1 MSQRP
6 RHAEPPPTDAPR
18 QAGAPPPAGTGPV
31 EPRTLR
37 ILILEDDPADAE
49 LEQRLLKTAGIDF
62 TAAVV
67 DTRASYVAQLSA
79 FRPDVILAD
88 FSLPGFSGPSA
99 LKIMQEQSPEVPFI
113 LLSGAIGDE
122 AAVELIKQGATD
134 YVLKDRPARLAPVVR
149 RAVAEAEQK
158 SQLAR
163 VEAHLRRSQRL
174 ESIGQLAAGVAHE
187 FNNQVGAMLNYA
199 AFIREEAAARAKQD
213 PGADGWDGVRRDA
226 EAIEQAGRRVIRLV
240 HQLLAAGSH
249 EMLRTEL
256 VDLNRVLGEIRELV
270 HSTVGP
276 GIEFQLS
283 LAPDLWAV
291 TADSGQ
297 IEQVLLSLATNARD
311 AMPDGGS
318 YSIETR
324 NVMIGPRSAPRQEL
338 PPGAYVCLTARDT
351 GAGMGPEVLEHVF
364 EPFFTTK
371 PLVEGGGLG
380 LASMYGMIRQA
391 GGTVEVS
398 SRPGAGTTIT
408 TWLPACTAGSTC
420 TLHNYA

>member
-1 MSQRP
+1 MSHSPGQ
-6 RHAEPPPTDAPR
+6 AEPPETAAPR
-18 QAGAPPPAGTGPV
+18 QARAPFPAGTGPV
-31 EPRTLR
+31 EPATLR

-62 TAAVV
+62 TAVVV
-67 DTRASYVAQLSA
+67 DTKASYVAQLSA

-88 FSLPGFSGPSA
+88 FSLPGFSGTNA
-99 LKIMQEQSPEVPFI
+99 LEIMQEQSPEVPFI

-149 RAVAEAEQK
+149 RAVAEAEQRL
-158 SQLAR
+158 QLAR
-163 VEAHLRRSQRL
+163 LEAHLQRAQRL

-199 AFIREEAAARAKQD
+199 AFIREEAAARSQQA
-213 PGADGWDGVRRDA
+213 PAGDGWDGVRRDA
-226 EAIEQAGRRVIRLV
+226 EGIEQAGRRVIRLV

-256 VDLNRVLGEIRELV
+256 VDLNYVLGEIGELV
-270 HSTVGP
+270 RSTVGP

-283 LAPDLWAV
+283 LAPDLWTV

-311 AMPDGGS
+311 AMLDGGS
-318 YSIETR
+318 YAIETR
-324 NVMIGPRSAPRQEL
+324 NVMIGAGSAPRLEL

-351 GAGMGPEVLEHVF
+351 GEGMAPEVLEHVF

-408 TWLPACTAGSTC
+408 IWLPASTAGSASS
-420 TLHNYA
+420 LHNYE